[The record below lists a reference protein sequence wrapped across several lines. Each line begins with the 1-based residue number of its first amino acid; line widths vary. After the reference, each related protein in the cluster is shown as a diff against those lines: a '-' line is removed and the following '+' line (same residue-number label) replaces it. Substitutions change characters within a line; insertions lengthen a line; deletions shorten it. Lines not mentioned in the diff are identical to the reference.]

1 MEQRESQPKPIDS
14 IPFSL
19 EESLAQ
25 FEQIEDQIK
34 ACSNCGRPLGLNAIK
49 YVNGM
54 GFCDKACEKAYLNK
68 ETYGVQI
75 HDVVEAS
82 IPPIYRNT
90 DEARLRQNLVN
101 PDVLDKVLSWE
112 MGAKGMAI
120 IGRTGCG
127 KTRAIALLLK
137 RLISVDL
144 VGVNTSLMVYYAG
157 ELERAIMGSFANKAK
172 SYDDL
177 MRKLETCG
185 LLVIDDFGKEKFTE
199 RYEVSVFQI
208 FEKRAAN
215 LRPTIF
221 TTNYKGETLK
231 ARFSDQ
237 NNYEPFSRRLN
248 EFCDRV
254 VFTRKER

>member
-1 MEQRESQPKPIDS
+1 MKSASEMGAFEVLHKIAENPPDVSNIKYCANCGKELTSDS
-14 IPFSL
+14 IRYF
-19 EESLAQ
+19 
-25 FEQIEDQIK
+25 
-34 ACSNCGRPLGLNAIK
+34 
-49 YVNGM
+49 NGD
-54 GFCDKACEKAYLNK
+54 GFCCKNCDIAFSNK
-68 ETYGVQI
+68 ITYGVQI
-75 HDVVEAS
+75 QDVIES
-82 IPPIYRNT
+82 NIPPIYRNT
-90 DEARLRQNLVN
+90 DEARLRENLVN
-101 PDVLDKVLSWE
+101 PDVLDKVLSWR
-112 MGAKGMAI
+112 MGSQGMAI

-144 VGVNTSLMVYYAG
+144 VGVSTSLMVYYAG
-157 ELERAIMGSFANKAK
+157 ELERAIMGSFSNKAK

-215 LRPTIF
+215 LKPTIF

>member
-1 MEQRESQPKPIDS
+1 MKSASEIG
-14 IPFSL
+14 
-19 EESLAQ
+19 A
-25 FEQIEDQIK
+25 FEVLHNIAENPPDLSNIK
-34 ACSNCGRPLGLNAIK
+34 YCANCGKELTSNSIR
-49 YVNGM
+49 YFNGD
-54 GFCDKACEKAYLNK
+54 GFCCKDCDIAYSNK
-68 ETYGVQI
+68 ITHGVQI
-75 HDVVEAS
+75 HNVIDS
-82 IPPIYRNT
+82 NIPPIYRNT
-90 DEARLRQNLVN
+90 DEARLRENLVN
-101 PDVLDKVLSWE
+101 PDVLDKVLSWR
-112 MGAKGMAI
+112 MGSQGMAI

-157 ELERAIMGSFANKAK
+157 ELERAIMESFGNKAK
-172 SYDDL
+172 SYSEL
-177 MRKLETCG
+177 MRKLENCG

-208 FEKRAAN
+208 FEKRTAN
-215 LRPTIF
+215 RLPIIF

-248 EFCDRV
+248 EFFDRA

>member
-1 MEQRESQPKPIDS
+1 MKSASEMGAFEVLHNIAENPPDVSNIKYCTNCGKELTSDS
-14 IPFSL
+14 IRYF
-19 EESLAQ
+19 
-25 FEQIEDQIK
+25 
-34 ACSNCGRPLGLNAIK
+34 
-49 YVNGM
+49 NGD
-54 GFCDKACEKAYLNK
+54 GFCCKDCDIAFSNK
-68 ETYGVQI
+68 ITYGVQI
-75 HDVVEAS
+75 QDVIES
-82 IPPIYRNT
+82 NIPPIYRNT
-90 DEARLRQNLVN
+90 DEARLRENLVN
-101 PDVLDKVLSWE
+101 PDVLDKVLSWR
-112 MGAKGMAI
+112 MGSQGMAI

-144 VGVNTSLMVYYAG
+144 VGVSTSLMVYYAG
-157 ELERAIMGSFANKAK
+157 ELERAIMGSFSNKAK

-215 LRPTIF
+215 LKPTIF